1 MIEKIEE
8 LKKENITAD
17 ESLHDA
23 GWNGAIN
30 EVLKTLKAG
39 HGDTIAMP
47 FDSET
52 DAINWVWENMPM
64 AVKPTNR
71 SKKHWIHPYK
81 SKHCRRQI
89 ANHIGEKLYD
99 QSRSKLKLKH

>member
-1 MIEKIEE
+1 MDLKQIEA

-39 HGDTIAMP
+39 QHETIVMLRKSLKDEIERVADIVDDTK
-47 FDSET
+47 SEDRDNIYYRGIEVGLNKALSLLEMHKAT
-52 DAINWVWENMPM
+52 
-64 AVKPTNR
+64 
-71 SKKHWIHPYK
+71 
-81 SKHCRRQI
+81 
-89 ANHIGEKLYD
+89 
-99 QSRSKLKLKH
+99 